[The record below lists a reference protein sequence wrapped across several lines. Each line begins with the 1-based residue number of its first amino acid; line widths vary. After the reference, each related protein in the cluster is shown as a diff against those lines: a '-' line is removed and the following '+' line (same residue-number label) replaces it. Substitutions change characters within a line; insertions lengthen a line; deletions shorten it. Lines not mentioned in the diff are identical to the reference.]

1 MTLLTLWRDSST
13 DRTGLISPIGLQMV
27 DDLTGGDPMGSV
39 VCALFVE
46 DSPGQWRSVEVR
58 TGRSAGGIVIF
69 PGLGRSRDPGTQPPR
84 HYRAVITAQFYRPYY
99 AITQDGFEF
108 DIYPHNDD
116 QPPAQAPGLQRV
128 VLVPATNYP
137 FQPHLRVLRGQVRN
151 AAGPVANAEVFVT
164 RDRVLSDDGGC
175 YALPLR
181 YELNST
187 PVAIDAVDNRTGEHG
202 QINVTLPADLNR
214 NNVIVIT

>member
-1 MTLLTLWRDSST
+1 MTLATLWRDSST

-27 DDLTGGDPMGSV
+27 DDLTGGDPIGSV
-39 VCALFVE
+39 ACALFVE
-46 DSPGQWRSVEVR
+46 DTPGHWRPVEVR
-58 TGRSAGGIVIF
+58 TGRSAGGIMIF
-69 PGLGRSRDPGTQPPR
+69 PGLGRSRDPATQPPR

-99 AITQDGFEF
+99 AVSQDGFEF

-151 AAGPVANAEVFVT
+151 PAGPVANAEVFVT
-164 RDRVLSDDGGC
+164 RDRVLSDDGGG

-181 YELNST
+181 YELNNM
-187 PVAIDAVDNRTGEHG
+187 PIAIDAVGNRTNQHG
-202 QINVTLPADLNR
+202 QISVTLPADLNS